1 MSFLEIY
8 YYTSLP
14 ILTCN
19 LLFYS
24 IANLSTSITSSQNV
38 IKFVSEHSYSDTIVF
53 EKHVTNNDLLN
64 KLLIIKSLINDVIT
78 KFCNNDKYIMD
89 TIHSQQINTSF
100 LEYEDYLVVPKND
113 LSFNIA
119 EPIKLSIIST
129 SRVIF
134 QITDL
139 FEKVKK
145 KIEYY
150 NTSIKRHFTSIQL
163 KEEIDELNGLI
174 QLLEIRTNL
183 LIDILK
189 LYLHK

>member
-38 IKFVSEHSYSDTIVF
+38 IKFVSEHSYSDTIIF
-53 EKHVTNNDLLN
+53 EKQVNNKDLLN
-64 KLLIIKSLINDVIT
+64 KLIIIKSLINDVIT
-78 KFCNNDKYIMD
+78 KFCGNDKYIMD
-89 TIHSQQINTSF
+89 TIHSHEHNLSF
-100 LEYEDYLVVPKND
+100 LEYEDYLLIPKND
-113 LSFNIA
+113 ISLNIV
-119 EPIKLSIIST
+119 EPIKLAIIST

-150 NTSIKRHFTSIQL
+150 NKSIKRHFTSIQL

-174 QLLEIRTNL
+174 QLLELRTDL

-189 LYLHK
+189 IYLYK